1 MVPLYRSLMLF
12 ILLKCIFPEM
22 DGFLSRASGS
32 TIDWENLCYS
42 EIEIKAGVGGDVI
55 LPVNRLQ
62 TGAFTWRHDNGHIFL
77 KLAETEPGEKI
88 WGIEEPFTG
97 RLSSTEN
104 GSLIITNVTTKDHRS
119 YFEWP
124 KVLWPDCIQ
133 RYCIQV
139 YNNFPQ
145 KDPIV
150 RRIDSYILL
159 WHFCVSVIEIS
170 VGEGGDV
177 ILPVP
182 EGTIFDWRFDN
193 GYQFRIFAKTKP
205 GGTIWGI
212 EEPFTGR
219 LSSTE
224 NGSLIITNVTMKDPP
239 SYFKWSEGPECI
251 QKYFVRVYKP
261 VKAEDILIHHNVTGM
276 GTCNITL
283 TCAVAQPEVTI
294 SWDVTNQIGTEAEGD
309 TLHIYNVVTNV
320 TYSCTARNP
329 ISRASRSI
337 NPWDLCYKG
346 AEPEGPRPA
355 TVAPFSENALEEN
368 QIMKDQG
375 VPHPDLGK
383 I

>member
-32 TIDWENLCYS
+32 TIDWENLCHS
-42 EIEIKAGVGGDVI
+42 EIEISAGVGEDVI
-55 LPVNRLQ
+55 LPVNSLQ
-62 TGAFTWRHDNGHIFL
+62 TGAFSWRYDNGHYFWKI
-77 KLAETEPGEKI
+77 AETE
-88 WGIEEPFTG
+88 
-97 RLSSTEN
+97 
-104 GSLIITNVTTKDHRS
+104 
-119 YFEWP
+119 
-124 KVLWPDCIQ
+124 
-133 RYCIQV
+133 
-139 YNNFPQ
+139 
-145 KDPIV
+145 
-150 RRIDSYILL
+150 
-159 WHFCVSVIEIS
+159 
-170 VGEGGDV
+170 
-177 ILPVP
+177 
-182 EGTIFDWRFDN
+182 
-193 GYQFRIFAKTKP
+193 P

-224 NGSLIITNVTMKDPP
+224 NGSLIITNVTTEDPRTYFEWPQKLWPNCIQAYNLRIYNNFPQKDPIVRRIDSVPLEYFCVPVIEIIVGEGGEVILPVLKGKTFDWRFDNGYQYRIFAKTKPDGTIWDIKEPFTGRLSSTENGSLIITNVTMKDPRT
-239 SYFKWSEGPECI
+239 YVEWSEWPDCM

-261 VKAEDILIHHNVTGM
+261 VEAEDILIHHNVTGM

-283 TCAVAQPEVTI
+283 TCAVAQPHVNV
-294 SWDVTNQIGTEAEGD
+294 SWDETNQIGTEAEGD
-309 TLHIYNVVTNV
+309 TLHIYNVDSTV
-320 TYSCTARNP
+320 TYSCTAQNP

-355 TVAPFSENALEEN
+355 TVAPFSDNALEEN